1 MIPNVEKW
9 GRTTTLA
16 FEKEVLGFYLSDHP
30 LNGYEKLASVW
41 TNGNLGTIA
50 EDIRKKKQ
58 AAEDAGTPPLSDRD
72 KRREP
77 KRRVIL
83 SGIIAEFKEM
93 ITKKGTRMAFG
104 KLEDLHGSCELV
116 IFPDVFAKHEADL
129 KSDKPLL
136 VGGNLEESEGAIKII
151 VDNMVPLEDI
161 IKKSKRVVFNLE
173 SFTEDELKMLSDLL
187 MESKGSTPLSLKMKL
202 KDYDRE
208 IEIDHPN
215 ITGVSVNNDLFEK
228 IHSRFGRTDFL
239 EIKNN

>member
-1 MIPNVEKW
+1 MLFRAQALVTQKNRELGQSSFFDLDDSTEKTTVIPNVEKW

-129 KSDKPLL
+129 KSDKP
-136 VGGNLEESEGAIKII
+136 
-151 VDNMVPLEDI
+151 
-161 IKKSKRVVFNLE
+161 
-173 SFTEDELKMLSDLL
+173 
-187 MESKGSTPLSLKMKL
+187 
-202 KDYDRE
+202 E
-208 IEIDHPN
+208 I
-215 ITGVSVNNDLFEK
+215 
-228 IHSRFGRTDFL
+228 GRAHV
-239 EIKNN
+239 